1 MDLNTIFDYL
11 EWRGDMTLLESP
23 VNEVD
28 SLIFCAFAYFRIES
42 VLSSLESI
50 SIKELYHRYQKVM
63 EENIFTKNQNRL
75 FKFLSES
82 KRFQSVLVTH
92 FFHIVDKE
100 IDMQISGMTFV
111 LPNNCLYVAFK
122 GTDDTITG
130 WKEDFD
136 LSYKHV
142 IPSQKKAVS
151 YLNEI
156 LSSSV
161 KPVYVGGHS
170 KGGNLA
176 MYASLFCKES
186 DLIVKVYNYDGP
198 GFSKNI
204 LETDNYQKR
213 KEKIVTFIPSA
224 SIVGNIFDKD
234 TKTFIIKSKQIGV
247 LQHDLY
253 SWLVLQN
260 HFVYTKEMSNHAK
273 NISNALN
280 QALLRIPNEDKKRVI
295 SFLYELLESWNVEN
309 IEKTALT
316 ILEKYNFQPKD
327 FTFLHPLFSLVKEIQ
342 KK

>member
-1 MDLNTIFDYL
+1 MYLNTLFDYL
-11 EWRGDMTLLESP
+11 EWRGDMTMLENP
-23 VNEVD
+23 MNEVD
-28 SLIFCAFAYFRIES
+28 SLIFCAFAYFRIEK
-42 VLSSLESI
+42 VLTYLESV
-50 SIKELYHRYQKVM
+50 SIKELYKRYQKVR
-63 EENIFTKNQNRL
+63 EESLFTKNQNRL
-75 FKFLSES
+75 FKSLSES

-92 FFHIVDKE
+92 YFHIVDKE

-111 LPNNCLYVAFK
+111 LPNDTLYVAFK
-122 GTDDTITG
+122 GTDETITG

-136 LSYKHV
+136 LSYKDV

-156 LSSSV
+156 LSSFV
-161 KPVYVGGHS
+161 RPVYVGGHS

-176 MYASLFCKES
+176 MYASLFCKDS
-186 DLIVKVYNYDGP
+186 DLIVKVYNNDGP
-198 GFSKNI
+198 GFSKKI
-204 LETDNYQKR
+204 LETDNYQKG

-260 HFVYTKEMSNHAK
+260 HFVYTKEMNNYAK

-280 QALLRIPNEDKKRVI
+280 QALLHISNEDKQKAI

-309 IEKTALT
+309 IEKTAIT

-327 FTFLHPLFSLVKEIQ
+327 FSFLTLLFSLVKEIQ